1 MAWHETS
8 VSKMYIICHYWYF
21 LDRGF
26 KFQLSVCNDCHDV
39 LMMSIDINNIAILN
53 FFGGGYYC
61 NIVGI
66 TKSEA
71 INLLRNAD
79 LSKKLDHY
87 KT

>member
-39 LMMSIDINNIAILN
+39 SMMSIDINNIAILN
-53 FFGGGYYC
+53 FLVVVI
-61 NIVGI
+61 IVI
-66 TKSEA
+66 
-71 INLLRNAD
+71 LLELPRV
-79 LSKKLDHY
+79 KP
-87 KT
+87 